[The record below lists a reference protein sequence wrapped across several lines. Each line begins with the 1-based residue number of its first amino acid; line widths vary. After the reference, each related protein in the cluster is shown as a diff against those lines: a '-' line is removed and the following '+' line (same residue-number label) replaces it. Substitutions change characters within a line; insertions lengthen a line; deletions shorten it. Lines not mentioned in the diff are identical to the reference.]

1 MRRKDLDIAI
11 IKIKEYL
18 DLFRGSTPESL
29 GFIRFTKFL
38 KAYSPVRGA
47 KDYNL
52 KLNNKTDGFSADKYY
67 SNLIFVYNKDLPS
80 NQPVVYSSINKAL
93 KSLGIPYG
101 RLLECD
107 TNKFIFKDKFIL
119 SFEPLLP
126 DNIKDYKFKPKGDNQ
141 LRKFVV
147 LFNNEGE
154 YYPFGA

>member
-1 MRRKDLDIAI
+1 M
-11 IKIKEYL
+11 
-18 DLFRGSTPESL
+18 

-38 KAYSPVRGA
+38 KAYSIA

-52 KLNNKTDGFSADKYY
+52 KLDNKTDGSSADKHY
-67 SNLIFVYNKDLPS
+67 SNLIFVYNKELPYI
-80 NQPVVYSSINKAL
+80 QPIVYSSINKAL
-93 KSLGIPYG
+93 KSLGISYG

-107 TNKFIFKDKFIL
+107 INKFIFKDKFIL

-147 LFNNEGE
+147 LYNNEGE
-154 YYPFGA
+154 YLFEFNSA